1 METEDKNNNIED
13 AEVVEQNE
21 NEQNT
26 SENENFDSEDVESVN
41 ENDFEEE
48 TSEEVIFDNENNEDG
63 ELDFDDTQ
71 NVFNDDYDHESNTQN
86 DDIDANNEIGFV
98 FVELIALISETIINF
113 TIFKDLP
120 DRIVSEFN
128 FFTKKQEQRLA
139 KLWSIVIKNNN
150 LEKYLSPTTIAIV
163 ATASAVASGV
173 KNAKKFRN
181 EVQKNME
188 KKQASQ
194 VNQLKLFD
202 NETETVVIPKKR
214 GRPRKIN
221 I

>member
-1 METEDKNNNIED
+1 METEKNNIED
-13 AEVVEQNE
+13 AQVIEEKEAQNE
-21 NEQNT
+21 NL
-26 SENENFDSEDVESVN
+26 ENENEEVESVN

-48 TSEEVIFDNENNEDG
+48 TSENVIFENEKETELFDNESEGYFD
-63 ELDFDDTQ
+63 EYFDDGKNIFEDEDET
-71 NVFNDDYDHESNTQN
+71 NNDDSSS
-86 DDIDANNEIGFV
+86 EIGFV

-120 DRIVSEFN
+120 DKIVSEFN

-139 KLWSIVIKNNN
+139 KLWGIVIKNNN
-150 LEKYLSPTTIAIV
+150 LEKYLSPATIAIV

-173 KNAKKFRN
+173 KNAKKFKN
-181 EVQKNME
+181 EVQKNIE
-188 KKQASQ
+188 KKQANQS
-194 VNQLKLFD
+194 NQLYLFD
-202 NETETVVIPKKR
+202 DAETIQVTPKKR